1 MVQIC
6 ILHDRNM
13 YSIGTNLYFTWQ
25 KHVFYWYKFVF
36 ILHDSNHVFYW
47 YKFVFILHDSN
58 HEFYQYKFV
67 FILHDSNHKF
77 YWYTFLFILHD
88 SNHVFY
94 QYKFVFYM
102 TVIMYS
108 IGANFYFN
116 LLSIYIV
123 GIDKRFSDG
132 CRGRSRILQNTERCN
147 VNNKCWRLQPFYTS
161 SCTNYAQEC
170 PWY

>member
-13 YSIGTNLYFTWQ
+13 YSIGTNLYL
-25 KHVFYWYKFVF
+25 FYMTVTMYS
-36 ILHDSNHVFYW
+36 IGTNLYLFYMTVTMNSISTKL
-47 YKFVFILHDSN
+47 YL
-58 HEFYQYKFV
+58 FYMT
-67 FILHDSNHKF
+67 NHKF

-108 IGANFYFN
+108 IDANFYFN

-132 CRGRSRILQNTERCN
+132 CRGRSRILQDTERCN

>member
-1 MVQIC
+1 
-6 ILHDRNM
+6 M
-13 YSIGTNLYFTWQ
+13 YINIALSYELMKVVLSIITLTLYPVYELYYKFTNLY
-25 KHVFYWYKFVF
+25 HY
-36 ILHDSNHVFYW
+36 I
-47 YKFVFILHDSN
+47 
-58 HEFYQYKFV
+58 
-67 FILHDSNHKF
+67 
-77 YWYTFLFILHD
+77 FILHD

-132 CRGRSRILQNTERCN
+132 CRGRSRILQDTERCN
-147 VNNKCWRLQPFYTS
+147 VNNKC
-161 SCTNYAQEC
+161 
-170 PWY
+170 